1 MSESPATTQTGKL
14 DAIFIINIVSLVFTF
29 ISTVILGLKLRMRCC
44 CGEISMKGKDNTSKD
59 SPSPA
64 PAAVEQPKPEE
75 REAPRVR
82 ESHRTTTAKRN
93 SLERTAPGHRAIKRH
108 RPPEDTSPTEDD
120 DEEEEEQESPEG
132 AASAIA
138 MPTAPHAADTGS
150 TKSGRPSS
158 VILKQTKDGGLVIEK
173 TADVTVEILPPT
185 PVKETALAQ
194 PQ

>member
-1 MSESPATTQTGKL
+1 MSESPATTQTSKL

-64 PAAVEQPKPEE
+64 PAAVEPKPVE
-75 REAPRVR
+75 REVPHVR
-82 ESHRTTTAKRN
+82 EPHRSTPTGKRN
-93 SLERTAPGHRAIKRH
+93 SLEKSLGHSALKRR
-108 RPPEDTSPTEDD
+108 RPPEDASPAEEEEEDD
-120 DEEEEEQESPEG
+120 EEQESPEA

-138 MPTAPHAADTGS
+138 MPMAPHAADTGS

-185 PVKETALAQ
+185 PVKENTLTQ